1 MEQGGAYVNSIYE
14 EIGKRTD
21 GNIYLAVVGPVRT
34 GKSTFAKRF
43 MEQLVIP
50 SIDNVYHRE
59 RARDELPQSGS
70 GKTITTSEPKFIPEQ
85 AVEISPDGETRLR
98 VRLIDSVG
106 YMVPGAV
113 GATEDGQPR
122 MVTTPWF
129 DYEIPMTQAAELGT
143 KKVMED
149 HCTVGVVVTTD
160 GSITDIPR
168 EDYLE
173 PEARSVGDMKQTGK
187 PFLVLLNSMHPE
199 AAETVTLAGQLEEQ
213 YGVHVVPVNCL
224 TMEQEDILE
233 LLRQL
238 LYEFP
243 LEELDFYL
251 PGWVTAL
258 PEDHPIKTALYQKL
272 LEKAEQSV
280 HLRDVK
286 RVFADI
292 PEDSGLKQMELES
305 IDPGTGIVK
314 IVLVFPEAM
323 FYVVLSQETGVEI
336 SDDGALMRYLREMAD
351 IRREYDRI
359 SGALEQVRAT
369 GYGIVMPTPEE
380 MHLEVP
386 EILRKNGSYGVK
398 LKASAPS
405 IHMLRA
411 DINTVLTPM
420 VGDEKQSEDLVNY
433 LLQEYEGNT
442 EKLWESNIF
451 GKSLFELVSEG
462 LNSKLSRM
470 PEEAR
475 SKLRQTIS
483 RIINEGSGGL
493 ICIIL

>member
-1 MEQGGAYVNSIYE
+1 MNSIYE

-50 SIDNVYHRE
+50 SIENVYHRE

-85 AVEISPDGETRLR
+85 AVEISPDGEARLR

-106 YMVPGAV
+106 YMVSGAV
-113 GATEDGQPR
+113 GAEEDGQPR
-122 MVTTPWF
+122 MVTTPWY
-129 DYEIPMTQAAELGT
+129 DHEIPMTQAAELGT
-143 KKVMED
+143 RKVMED
-149 HCTVGVVVTTD
+149 HCTIGVVVTTD

-168 EDYLE
+168 DDYLE

-187 PFLVLLNSMHPE
+187 PFLVLLNSRYPD
-199 AAETVTLAGQLEEQ
+199 AAETKLLAQQLEQQ
-213 YGVHVVPVNCL
+213 YGVSVLPVNCL

-233 LLRQL
+233 ILQQL
-238 LYEFP
+238 LYAFP
-243 LEELDFYL
+243 VEQLNFYL
-251 PGWVTAL
+251 PGWVGAL
-258 PEDHPIKTALYQKL
+258 PEDHPIKQALYPQL
-272 LEKAEQSV
+272 LSMAQRTE
-280 HLRDVK
+280 HLRDA
-286 RVFADI
+286 RAVFAELPDNVSFSGMDI
-292 PEDSGLKQMELES
+292 TGLS
-305 IDPGTGIVK
+305 PGTGIVE
-314 IVLVFPEAM
+314 IRLTFPEAM
-323 FYVVLSQETGVEI
+323 FYQVLSQETGVEI
-336 SDDGALMRYLREMAD
+336 RDDAELMEHLRQLGE
-351 IRREYDRI
+351 IKREYDRV

-369 GYGIVMPTPEE
+369 GYGIVMPTTEE

-411 DINTVLTPM
+411 DITTVLTPM

-433 LLQEYEGNT
+433 LLSEYEGNT

-470 PEEAR
+470 PDEAR
-475 SKLRQTIS
+475 TKLRQTIS

>member
-1 MEQGGAYVNSIYE
+1 MNSIYE

-50 SIDNVYHRE
+50 SIENVYHRE

-85 AVEISPDGETRLR
+85 AVEISPDGEVRLR

-106 YMVPGAV
+106 YMVSGAV
-113 GATEDGQPR
+113 GAEEDGQPR
-122 MVTTPWF
+122 MVTTPWY
-129 DYEIPMTQAAELGT
+129 DHEIPMTQAAELGT
-143 KKVMED
+143 RKVMED
-149 HCTVGVVVTTD
+149 HCTIGVVVTTD

-168 EDYLE
+168 DDYLE

-187 PFLVLLNSMHPE
+187 PFLVLLNSRYPD
-199 AAETVTLAGQLEEQ
+199 AAETQLLAQQLEQQ
-213 YGVHVVPVNCL
+213 YGVSVLPVNCL

-233 LLRQL
+233 ILQQL
-238 LYEFP
+238 LYAFP
-243 LEELDFYL
+243 VEQLNFYL
-251 PGWVTAL
+251 PGWVGAL
-258 PEDHPIKTALYQKL
+258 PEDHPIKQALYPQL
-272 LEKAEQSV
+272 LSMAQRTE
-280 HLRDVK
+280 HLRDA
-286 RVFADI
+286 RAVFAELPENVSFSGMDI
-292 PEDSGLKQMELES
+292 TGLS
-305 IDPGTGIVK
+305 PGTGIVE
-314 IVLVFPEAM
+314 IRLTFPEAM
-323 FYVVLSQETGVEI
+323 FYQVLSQETGVEI
-336 SDDGALMRYLREMAD
+336 RDDAELMEHLRQLGE
-351 IRREYDRI
+351 IKREYDRV

-369 GYGIVMPTPEE
+369 GYGIVMPTTEE

-386 EILRKNGSYGVK
+386 EILRKNGNYGVK

-411 DINTVLTPM
+411 DITTVLTPM

-433 LLQEYEGNT
+433 LLSEYEGNT

-470 PEEAR
+470 PDEAR
-475 SKLRQTIS
+475 TKLRQTIS

>member
-1 MEQGGAYVNSIYE
+1 MNSIYE

-50 SIDNVYHRE
+50 SIENVYHRE

-85 AVEISPDGETRLR
+85 AVEISPDGEARLR

-106 YMVPGAV
+106 YMVSGAV
-113 GATEDGQPR
+113 GAEEDGQLR
-122 MVTTPWF
+122 MVTTPWY
-129 DYEIPMTQAAELGT
+129 DHEIPMTQAAELGT
-143 KKVMED
+143 RKVMED
-149 HCTVGVVVTTD
+149 HCTIGVVVTTD

-168 EDYLE
+168 DDYLE

-187 PFLVLLNSMHPE
+187 PFLVLLNSRYPD
-199 AAETVTLAGQLEEQ
+199 AAETQLLAQQLEQQ
-213 YGVHVVPVNCL
+213 YGVSVLPVNCL

-233 LLRQL
+233 ILRQL
-238 LYEFP
+238 LYAFP
-243 LEELDFYL
+243 VEQLNFYL
-251 PGWVTAL
+251 PGWVGAL
-258 PEDHPIKTALYQKL
+258 PEDHPIKQALYPQL
-272 LEKAEQSV
+272 LSMAQRTE
-280 HLRDVK
+280 HLRDA
-286 RVFADI
+286 RAVFAELPENVSFSGMDI
-292 PEDSGLKQMELES
+292 TGLS
-305 IDPGTGIVK
+305 PGTGIVE
-314 IVLVFPEAM
+314 IRLTFPEAM
-323 FYVVLSQETGVEI
+323 FYQVLSQETGVEI
-336 SDDGALMRYLREMAD
+336 RDDAELMEHLRQLGE
-351 IRREYDRI
+351 IKREYDRV

-369 GYGIVMPTPEE
+369 GYGIVMPTTEE

-411 DINTVLTPM
+411 DITTVLTPM

-433 LLQEYEGNT
+433 LLSEYEGNT

-470 PEEAR
+470 PDEAR
-475 SKLRQTIS
+475 TKLRQTIS

>member
-1 MEQGGAYVNSIYE
+1 MNSIYE

-50 SIDNVYHRE
+50 SIENVYHRE

-70 GKTITTSEPKFIPEQ
+70 GKTTTAEPKFIPER
-85 AVEISPDGETRLR
+85 AVEISPDGEVRLR

-106 YMVPGAV
+106 YMVSGAV
-113 GATEDGQPR
+113 GAEEDGQPR
-122 MVTTPWF
+122 MVTTPWY
-129 DYEIPMTQAAELGT
+129 DHEIPMTQAAELGT
-143 KKVMED
+143 RKVMED
-149 HCTVGVVVTTD
+149 HCTIGVVVTTD

-168 EDYLE
+168 DDYLE

-187 PFLVLLNSMHPE
+187 PFLVLLNSRYPD
-199 AAETVTLAGQLEEQ
+199 AAETQLLAQQLEQQ
-213 YGVHVVPVNCL
+213 YGVSVLPVNCL

-233 LLRQL
+233 ILQQL
-238 LYEFP
+238 LYAFP
-243 LEELDFYL
+243 VEQLNFYL
-251 PGWVTAL
+251 PGWVGAL
-258 PEDHPIKTALYQKL
+258 PEDHPIKQALYPQL
-272 LEKAEQSV
+272 LSMAQRTE
-280 HLRDVK
+280 HLRDA
-286 RVFADI
+286 RAVFAELPENVSFSGMDI
-292 PEDSGLKQMELES
+292 TGLS
-305 IDPGTGIVK
+305 PGTGIVE
-314 IVLVFPEAM
+314 IRLTFPEGM
-323 FYVVLSQETGVEI
+323 FYQVLSQETGVEI
-336 SDDGALMRYLREMAD
+336 RDDAELMEHLRQLGE
-351 IRREYDRI
+351 IKREYDRV

-369 GYGIVMPTPEE
+369 GYGIVMPTTEE

-411 DINTVLTPM
+411 DITTVLTPM

-433 LLQEYEGNT
+433 LLSEYEGNT

-470 PEEAR
+470 KR
-475 SKLRQTIS
+475 GQS
-483 RIINEGSGGL
+483 SGRPSAASLTRGAAA
-493 ICIIL
+493 

>member
-1 MEQGGAYVNSIYE
+1 MNSIYE
-14 EIGKRTD
+14 EIGRRTD

-85 AVEISPDGETRLR
+85 AVEISPDGTAKLR

-122 MVTTPWF
+122 MVTTPWY
-129 DYEIPMTQAAELGT
+129 DHEIPMTQAAELGT

-149 HCTVGVVVTTD
+149 HCTIGVVVTTD

-173 PEARSVGDMKQTGK
+173 PEARSIGDMKQTGK
-187 PFLVLLNSMHPE
+187 PFLVLLNSTHPDSP
-199 AAETVTLAGQLEEQ
+199 ETKTLAEQLETQ
-213 YGVHVVPVNCL
+213 YGVHVMPVSCL

-233 LLRQL
+233 ILSQL
-238 LYEFP
+238 LYEFSV
-243 LEELDFYL
+243 EELDFYL

-258 PEDHPIKTALYQKL
+258 PEGHPLKTGLYQSLKEL
-272 LEKAEQSV
+272 SQGAT
-280 HLRDVK
+280 HLRDTRQLFSAV
-286 RVFADI
+286 
-292 PEDSGLKQMELES
+292 PEQSGLEKMEVRS
-305 IDPGTGIVK
+305 IEPGRGIVA
-314 IVLVFPEAM
+314 ISLIFPEAL
-323 FYVVLSQETGVEI
+323 FYQVLSEETGMDI
-336 SDDGALMRYLREMAD
+336 GDDGQLMSRLRELGE
-351 IRREYDRI
+351 IKREYDRI

-369 GYGIVMPTPEE
+369 GYGIVMPTTDE

-411 DINTVLTPM
+411 DITTVLTPM

-433 LLQEYEGNT
+433 LLSEYEGNT

-462 LNSKLSRM
+462 LSSKLSRM
-470 PEEAR
+470 PEDAR
-475 SKLRQTIS
+475 MKLRQTIS

>member
-1 MEQGGAYVNSIYE
+1 MNSIYE

-50 SIDNVYHRE
+50 SIENVYHRE

-85 AVEISPDGETRLR
+85 AVEISPDGEARLR

-106 YMVPGAV
+106 YMVSGAV
-113 GATEDGQPR
+113 GAEEDGQPR
-122 MVTTPWF
+122 MVTTPWY
-129 DYEIPMTQAAELGT
+129 DHEIPMTQAAELGT
-143 KKVMED
+143 RKVMED
-149 HCTVGVVVTTD
+149 HCTIGVVVTTD

-168 EDYLE
+168 DDYLE

-187 PFLVLLNSMHPE
+187 PFLVLLNSRYPD
-199 AAETVTLAGQLEEQ
+199 AAETQLLAQQLEQQ
-213 YGVHVVPVNCL
+213 YGVSVLPVNCL

-233 LLRQL
+233 ILQQL
-238 LYEFP
+238 LYAFP
-243 LEELDFYL
+243 VEQLNFYL
-251 PGWVTAL
+251 PGWVGAL
-258 PEDHPIKTALYQKL
+258 PEDHPIKQALYPQL
-272 LEKAEQSV
+272 LSMAQRTE
-280 HLRDVK
+280 HLRDA
-286 RVFADI
+286 RAVFAELPENVSFSGMDI
-292 PEDSGLKQMELES
+292 TGLS
-305 IDPGTGIVK
+305 PGTGIVE
-314 IVLVFPEAM
+314 IRLTFPEAM
-323 FYVVLSQETGVEI
+323 FYQVLSQETGVEI
-336 SDDGALMRYLREMAD
+336 RDDAELMEHLRQLGE
-351 IRREYDRI
+351 IKREYDRV

-369 GYGIVMPTPEE
+369 GYGIVMPTTEE

-411 DINTVLTPM
+411 DITTVLTPM

-433 LLQEYEGNT
+433 LLSEYEGNT

-470 PEEAR
+470 PDEAR
-475 SKLRQTIS
+475 TKLRQTIS

>member
-1 MEQGGAYVNSIYE
+1 MNSIYE
-14 EIGKRTD
+14 EIGRRTD

-50 SIDNVYHRE
+50 SIDNVYYRE

-85 AVEISPDGETRLR
+85 AVEISPDGTAKLR

-122 MVTTPWF
+122 MVTTPWY
-129 DYEIPMTQAAELGT
+129 DHEIPMTQAAELGT
-143 KKVMED
+143 RKVMED
-149 HCTVGVVVTTD
+149 HCTIGVVVTTD

-173 PEARSVGDMKQTGK
+173 PEARSIGDMKQTGK
-187 PFLVLLNSMHPE
+187 PFLVLLNSTHPDSP
-199 AAETVTLAGQLEEQ
+199 ETKTLAEQLETQ
-213 YGVHVVPVNCL
+213 YGVHVMPVSCL

-233 LLRQL
+233 ILNQL

-243 LEELDFYL
+243 VEELDFYL

-258 PEDHPIKTALYQKL
+258 PEGHPLKTGLYQSL
-272 LEKAEQSV
+272 LERSRGAE
-280 HLRDVK
+280 HLRDT
-286 RVFADI
+286 RRLFSGA
-292 PEDSGLKQMELES
+292 PEDAGAEKMEVRS
-305 IDPGTGIVK
+305 IEPGSGIVEVSL
-314 IVLVFPEAM
+314 IFPEAL
-323 FYVVLSQETGVEI
+323 FYQVLSQETGMDI
-336 SDDGALMRYLREMAD
+336 ADDGALMAHLREMGE
-351 IRREYDRI
+351 IKREYDRI

-369 GYGIVMPTPEE
+369 GYGIVMPTTDE

-405 IHMLRA
+405 IHMIRA

-433 LLQEYEGNT
+433 LLSEYEGNT

-462 LNSKLSRM
+462 VSSKLSRM
-470 PEEAR
+470 PEDAR
-475 SKLRQTIS
+475 MKLRQTIS

>member
-1 MEQGGAYVNSIYE
+1 MNSIYE

-50 SIDNVYHRE
+50 SIENVYHRE

-85 AVEISPDGETRLR
+85 AVEISPDGEVRLR

-106 YMVPGAV
+106 YMVSGAV
-113 GATEDGQPR
+113 GAEEDGQPR
-122 MVTTPWF
+122 MVTTPWY
-129 DYEIPMTQAAELGT
+129 DHEIPMTQAAELGT
-143 KKVMED
+143 RKVMED
-149 HCTVGVVVTTD
+149 HCTIGVVVTTD

-168 EDYLE
+168 DDYLE

-187 PFLVLLNSMHPE
+187 PFLVLLNSRYPD
-199 AAETVTLAGQLEEQ
+199 AAETQLLAQQLEQQ
-213 YGVHVVPVNCL
+213 YGVSVLPVNCL

-233 LLRQL
+233 ILQQL
-238 LYEFP
+238 LYAFP
-243 LEELDFYL
+243 VEQLNFYL
-251 PGWVTAL
+251 PGWVGAL
-258 PEDHPIKTALYQKL
+258 PEDHPIKQALYPQL
-272 LEKAEQSV
+272 LSMAQRTE
-280 HLRDVK
+280 HLRDA
-286 RVFADI
+286 RAVFAELPENVSFSGMDI
-292 PEDSGLKQMELES
+292 TGLS
-305 IDPGTGIVK
+305 PGTGIVE
-314 IVLVFPEAM
+314 IRLTFPEGM
-323 FYVVLSQETGVEI
+323 FYQVLSQETGVEI
-336 SDDGALMRYLREMAD
+336 RDDAELMEHLRQLGE
-351 IRREYDRI
+351 IKREYDRV

-369 GYGIVMPTPEE
+369 GYGIVMPTTEE

-411 DINTVLTPM
+411 DITTVLTPM

-433 LLQEYEGNT
+433 LLSEYEGNT

-470 PEEAR
+470 PDEAR
-475 SKLRQTIS
+475 TKLRQTIS

>member
-1 MEQGGAYVNSIYE
+1 MNSIYE

-50 SIDNVYHRE
+50 SIENVYHRE

-85 AVEISPDGETRLR
+85 AVEISPDGEARLR

-106 YMVPGAV
+106 YMVSGAV
-113 GATEDGQPR
+113 GAEEDGQPR
-122 MVTTPWF
+122 MVTTPWY
-129 DYEIPMTQAAELGT
+129 DHEIPMTQAAELGT
-143 KKVMED
+143 RKVMED
-149 HCTVGVVVTTD
+149 HCTIGVVVTTD

-168 EDYLE
+168 DDYLE

-187 PFLVLLNSMHPE
+187 PFLVLLNSRYPD
-199 AAETVTLAGQLEEQ
+199 AAETQLLAQQLEQQ
-213 YGVHVVPVNCL
+213 YGVSVLPVNCL

-233 LLRQL
+233 ILQQL
-238 LYEFP
+238 LYAVPVEQ
-243 LEELDFYL
+243 LNFYL
-251 PGWVTAL
+251 PGWVGAL
-258 PEDHPIKTALYQKL
+258 PEDHPIKQALYPQL
-272 LEKAEQSV
+272 LSMAQRTE
-280 HLRDVK
+280 HLRDA
-286 RVFADI
+286 RAVFAELPDNVSFSGMDI
-292 PEDSGLKQMELES
+292 TGLS
-305 IDPGTGIVK
+305 PGTGIVE
-314 IVLVFPEAM
+314 IRLTFPEAM
-323 FYVVLSQETGVEI
+323 FYQVLSQETGVEI
-336 SDDGALMRYLREMAD
+336 RDDAELMEHLRQLGE
-351 IRREYDRI
+351 IKREYDRV

-369 GYGIVMPTPEE
+369 GYGIVMPTTEE

-411 DINTVLTPM
+411 DITTVLTPM

-433 LLQEYEGNT
+433 LLSEYEGNT

-470 PEEAR
+470 PDEAR
-475 SKLRQTIS
+475 TKLRQTIS

>member
-1 MEQGGAYVNSIYE
+1 MNSIYE

-50 SIDNVYHRE
+50 SIENVYHRE

-85 AVEISPDGETRLR
+85 AVEISPDGEARLR

-106 YMVPGAV
+106 YMVSGAV
-113 GATEDGQPR
+113 GAEEDGQPR
-122 MVTTPWF
+122 MVTTPWY
-129 DYEIPMTQAAELGT
+129 DHEIPMTQAAELGT
-143 KKVMED
+143 RKVMED
-149 HCTVGVVVTTD
+149 HCTIGVVVTTD

-168 EDYLE
+168 DDYLE

-187 PFLVLLNSMHPE
+187 PFLVLLNSRYPD
-199 AAETVTLAGQLEEQ
+199 AAETQLLAQQLEQQ
-213 YGVHVVPVNCL
+213 YGVSVLPVNCL

-233 LLRQL
+233 ILQQL
-238 LYEFP
+238 LYAFP
-243 LEELDFYL
+243 VEQLNFYL
-251 PGWVTAL
+251 PGWVGAL
-258 PEDHPIKTALYQKL
+258 PEDHPIKQALYPQL
-272 LEKAEQSV
+272 LSMAQRTE
-280 HLRDVK
+280 HLRDA
-286 RVFADI
+286 RAVFAELPDNVSFSGMDI
-292 PEDSGLKQMELES
+292 TGLS
-305 IDPGTGIVK
+305 PGTGIVE
-314 IVLVFPEAM
+314 IRLTFPEAM
-323 FYVVLSQETGVEI
+323 FYQVLSQETGVEI
-336 SDDGALMRYLREMAD
+336 RDDAELMEHLRQLGE
-351 IRREYDRI
+351 IKREYDRV

-369 GYGIVMPTPEE
+369 GYGIVMPTTEE

-386 EILRKNGSYGVK
+386 EILRKNGNYGVK

-411 DINTVLTPM
+411 DITTVLTPM

-433 LLQEYEGNT
+433 LLSEYEGNT

-462 LNSKLSRM
+462 LNSRLSRM
-470 PEEAR
+470 PDEAR
-475 SKLRQTIS
+475 TKLRQTIS

>member
-1 MEQGGAYVNSIYE
+1 MNSIYE

-50 SIDNVYHRE
+50 SIENVYHRE

-85 AVEISPDGETRLR
+85 AVEISPDGEARLR

-106 YMVPGAV
+106 YMVSGAV
-113 GATEDGQPR
+113 GAEEDGQPR
-122 MVTTPWF
+122 MVTTPWY
-129 DYEIPMTQAAELGT
+129 DHEIPMTQAAELGT
-143 KKVMED
+143 RKVMED
-149 HCTVGVVVTTD
+149 HCTIGVVVTTD

-168 EDYLE
+168 DDYLE

-187 PFLVLLNSMHPE
+187 PFLVLLNSRYPD
-199 AAETVTLAGQLEEQ
+199 AAETKLLAQQLEQQ
-213 YGVHVVPVNCL
+213 YGVSVLPVNCL

-233 LLRQL
+233 ILQQL
-238 LYEFP
+238 LYAFP
-243 LEELDFYL
+243 VEQLNFYL
-251 PGWVTAL
+251 PGWVGAL
-258 PEDHPIKTALYQKL
+258 PEDHPIKQALYPQL
-272 LEKAEQSV
+272 LSMAQRTE
-280 HLRDVK
+280 HLRDA
-286 RVFADI
+286 RAVFAELPDNVSFSGMDI
-292 PEDSGLKQMELES
+292 TGLS
-305 IDPGTGIVK
+305 PGTGIVE
-314 IVLVFPEAM
+314 IRLTFPEAM
-323 FYVVLSQETGVEI
+323 FYQVLSQETGVEI
-336 SDDGALMRYLREMAD
+336 RDDAELMEHLRQLGE
-351 IRREYDRI
+351 IKREYDRV

-369 GYGIVMPTPEE
+369 GYGIVMPTTEE

-386 EILRKNGSYGVK
+386 EILRKNGNYGVK

-411 DINTVLTPM
+411 DITTVLTPM

-433 LLQEYEGNT
+433 LLSEYEGNT

-470 PEEAR
+470 PDEAR
-475 SKLRQTIS
+475 TKLRQTIS

>member
-1 MEQGGAYVNSIYE
+1 MNSIYE

-50 SIDNVYHRE
+50 SIENVYHRE

-85 AVEISPDGETRLR
+85 AVEISPDGEARLR

-106 YMVPGAV
+106 YMVSGAV
-113 GATEDGQPR
+113 GAEEDGQPR
-122 MVTTPWF
+122 MVTTPWY
-129 DYEIPMTQAAELGT
+129 DHEIPMTQAAELGT
-143 KKVMED
+143 RKVMED
-149 HCTVGVVVTTD
+149 HCTIGVVVTTD

-168 EDYLE
+168 DDYLE

-187 PFLVLLNSMHPE
+187 PFLVLLNSRYPD
-199 AAETVTLAGQLEEQ
+199 AAETQLLAQQLEQQ
-213 YGVHVVPVNCL
+213 YGVSVLPVNCL

-233 LLRQL
+233 ILQQL
-238 LYEFP
+238 LYAFP
-243 LEELDFYL
+243 VEQLNFYL
-251 PGWVTAL
+251 PGWVGAL
-258 PEDHPIKTALYQKL
+258 PEDHPIKQALYPQL
-272 LEKAEQSV
+272 LSMAQRTE
-280 HLRDVK
+280 HLRDA
-286 RVFADI
+286 RAVFAELPDNVSFSGMDI
-292 PEDSGLKQMELES
+292 TGLS
-305 IDPGTGIVK
+305 PGTGIVE
-314 IVLVFPEAM
+314 IRLTFPEAM
-323 FYVVLSQETGVEI
+323 FYQVLSQETGVEI
-336 SDDGALMRYLREMAD
+336 RDDAELMEHLRQLGE
-351 IRREYDRI
+351 IKREYDRV
-359 SGALEQVRAT
+359 SRALEQVRAT
-369 GYGIVMPTPEE
+369 GYGIVMPTTEE

-386 EILRKNGSYGVK
+386 EILRKNGNYGVK

-411 DINTVLTPM
+411 DITTVLTPM

-433 LLQEYEGNT
+433 LLSEYEGNT

-470 PEEAR
+470 PDEAR
-475 SKLRQTIS
+475 TKLRQTIS

>member
-1 MEQGGAYVNSIYE
+1 MNSIYE

-34 GKSTFAKRF
+34 GKSCFAKRF

-50 SIDNVYHRE
+50 SIENVYHRE

-85 AVEISPDGETRLR
+85 AVEISPDGEARLR

-106 YMVPGAV
+106 YMVSGAV
-113 GATEDGQPR
+113 GAEEDGQPR
-122 MVTTPWF
+122 MVTTPWY
-129 DYEIPMTQAAELGT
+129 DHEIPMTQAAELGT
-143 KKVMED
+143 RKVMED
-149 HCTVGVVVTTD
+149 HCTIGVVVTTD

-168 EDYLE
+168 DDYLE

-187 PFLVLLNSMHPE
+187 PFLVLLNSRYPD
-199 AAETVTLAGQLEEQ
+199 AAETQLLAQQLEQQ
-213 YGVHVVPVNCL
+213 YGVSVLPVNCL

-233 LLRQL
+233 ILQQL
-238 LYEFP
+238 LYAFP
-243 LEELDFYL
+243 VEQLNFYL
-251 PGWVTAL
+251 PGWVGAL
-258 PEDHPIKTALYQKL
+258 PEDHPIKQALYPQL
-272 LEKAEQSV
+272 LSMAQRTE
-280 HLRDVK
+280 HLRDA
-286 RVFADI
+286 RAVFAELPENVSFSGMDI
-292 PEDSGLKQMELES
+292 TGLS
-305 IDPGTGIVK
+305 PGTGIVE
-314 IVLVFPEAM
+314 IRLTFPEAM
-323 FYVVLSQETGVEI
+323 FYQVLSQETGVEI
-336 SDDGALMRYLREMAD
+336 RDDAELMEHLRQLGE
-351 IRREYDRI
+351 IKREYDRV

-369 GYGIVMPTPEE
+369 GYGIVMPTTEE

-411 DINTVLTPM
+411 DITTVLTPM

-433 LLQEYEGNT
+433 LLSEYEGNT

-470 PEEAR
+470 PDEAR
-475 SKLRQTIS
+475 TKLRQTIS

>member
-1 MEQGGAYVNSIYE
+1 MNSIYE

-50 SIDNVYHRE
+50 SIENVYHRE

-85 AVEISPDGETRLR
+85 AVEISPDGEARLR

-106 YMVPGAV
+106 YMVSGAV
-113 GATEDGQPR
+113 GAEEDGQPR
-122 MVTTPWF
+122 MVTTPWY
-129 DYEIPMTQAAELGT
+129 DHEIPMTQAAELGT
-143 KKVMED
+143 RKVMED
-149 HCTVGVVVTTD
+149 HCTIGVVVTTD

-168 EDYLE
+168 DDYLE

-187 PFLVLLNSMHPE
+187 PFLVLLNSRYPDAPE
-199 AAETVTLAGQLEEQ
+199 TKLLAQQLEQQ
-213 YGVHVVPVNCL
+213 YGVSVLPVNCL

-233 LLRQL
+233 ILRQL
-238 LYEFP
+238 LYAFP
-243 LEELDFYL
+243 VEQLNFYL
-251 PGWVTAL
+251 PGWVGAL
-258 PEDHPIKTALYQKL
+258 PEDHPIKQALYPQL
-272 LEKAEQSV
+272 LSMAQRTE
-280 HLRDVK
+280 HLRDA
-286 RVFADI
+286 RAVFAELPENVSFSGMDI
-292 PEDSGLKQMELES
+292 TGLS
-305 IDPGTGIVK
+305 PGTGIVE
-314 IVLVFPEAM
+314 IRLTFPEAM
-323 FYVVLSQETGVEI
+323 FYQVLNQETGVEI
-336 SDDGALMRYLREMAD
+336 RDDAELMEHLRQLGE
-351 IRREYDRI
+351 IKREYDRV

-369 GYGIVMPTPEE
+369 GYGIVMPTTEE

-411 DINTVLTPM
+411 DITTVLTPM

-433 LLQEYEGNT
+433 LLSEYEGNT
-442 EKLWESNIF
+442 CLLYTSP
-451 GKSLFELVSEG
+451 SP
-462 LNSKLSRM
+462 RD
-470 PEEAR
+470 
-475 SKLRQTIS
+475 
-483 RIINEGSGGL
+483 
-493 ICIIL
+493 

>member
-1 MEQGGAYVNSIYE
+1 MNSIYE

-34 GKSTFAKRF
+34 GKSTFVKRF

-70 GKTITTSEPKFIPEQ
+70 GRTITTSEPKFIPEQ
-85 AVEISPDGETRLR
+85 AVEIEPDGQTRLS
-98 VRLIDSVG
+98 VRMIDSVG
-106 YMVPGAV
+106 YMVPGAI
-113 GATEDGQPR
+113 GAEEEGEPR

-129 DYEIPMTQAAELGT
+129 DYEIPMTEAAEVGT

-149 HCTVGVVVTTD
+149 HCTIGLVVTTD
-160 GSITDIPR
+160 GTVTDIPR
-168 EDYLE
+168 EDYID
-173 PEARSVGDMKQTGK
+173 PERRSIVDMQKTGK
-187 PFLVLLNSMHPE
+187 PFLVLLNSELPDSPE
-199 AAETVTLAGQLEEQ
+199 TKALARQLEEE
-213 YGVHVVPVNCL
+213 YHVRVFPVNCL
-224 TMEQEDILE
+224 TMEQEDILKILE
-233 LLRQL
+233 NL

-243 LEELDFYL
+243 VQELDFYL

-258 PEDHPIKTALYQKL
+258 PREHPIKAGLYQSL
-272 LEKAEQSV
+272 LEMASHTE
-280 HLRDVK
+280 HLRDT
-286 RVFADI
+286 RDVFSQL
-292 PEDSGLKQMELES
+292 PENSELERMEIRS
-305 IDPGTGIVK
+305 LEPGSGIVE
-314 IVLVFPEAM
+314 IQLLFPEQM
-323 FYVVLSQETGVEI
+323 FYQVLSQETGVEI
-336 SDDGALMRYLREMAD
+336 ADDGALMAHLRELGEVK
-351 IRREYDRI
+351 REYDRVA
-359 SGALEQVRAT
+359 GALEQVKAT
-369 GYGIVMPTPEE
+369 GYGIVMPTTDE
-380 MHLEVP
+380 MKLEVP

-411 DINTVLTPM
+411 DITTVISPM

-433 LLQEYEGNT
+433 LLSEYEGNT

-451 GKSLFELVSEG
+451 GKSLFELVNEG
-462 LNSKLSRM
+462 VNTKLSKM
-470 PEEAR
+470 PEDAR
-475 SKLRQTIS
+475 MKLRDTVQ